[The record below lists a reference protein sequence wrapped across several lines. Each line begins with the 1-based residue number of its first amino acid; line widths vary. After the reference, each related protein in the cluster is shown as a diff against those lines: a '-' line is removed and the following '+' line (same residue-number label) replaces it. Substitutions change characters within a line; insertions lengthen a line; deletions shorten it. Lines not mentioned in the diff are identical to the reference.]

1 MRNNQEQI
9 IRVYVFYLIQKGE
22 VHILAELCNQHQI
35 TPYRMCKDTGIQPS
49 VMTDLKKGRRQ
60 TVKAETA
67 ARLANYFGVTV
78 DYLLGKETCSVKD
91 DGNALQKELKFALF
105 GADATDEQLEEVKQF
120 AKFVKERDAGR
131 I

>member
-1 MRNNQEQI
+1 MADL
-9 IRVYVFYLIQKGE
+9 Y
-22 VHILAELCNQHQI
+22 HILAQLCNQHQI

-78 DYLLGKETCSVKD
+78 DYLLGKDTCSVKD
-91 DGNALQKELKFALF
+91 DGNDLQKELKFALF

>member
-1 MRNNQEQI
+1 MADL
-9 IRVYVFYLIQKGE
+9 Y
-22 VHILAELCNQHQI
+22 HILAQLCNQHQI

-78 DYLLGKETCSVKD
+78 DYLLGKETSGVTFDLGHQIDQEIGAAGHRCIQ
-91 DGNALQKELKFALF
+91 ALNQYRVPE
-105 GADATDEQLEEVKQF
+105 GIGQF
-120 AKFVKERDAGR
+120 ASFCRFDELNRVLFREPLDV
-131 I
+131 IVDC

>member
-1 MRNNQEQI
+1 M
-9 IRVYVFYLIQKGE
+9 
-22 VHILAELCNQHQI
+22 
-35 TPYRMCKDTGIQPS
+35 
-49 VMTDLKKGRRQ
+49 
-60 TVKAETA
+60 
-67 ARLANYFGVTV
+67 